1 MSTQFYAI
9 CSVAST
15 RGLKRMPIAIP
26 HLVQNTDHVN
36 VLLTANPSGQN
47 DQKAHQVSSAD
58 GYRISP

>member
-1 MSTQFYAI
+1 MSMQFYAI

-26 HLVQNTDHVN
+26 HLDQNTDHVN
-36 VLLTANPSGQN
+36 VLLTANPSRHI
-47 DQKAHQVSSAD
+47 DQKAHQLSSAI